1 LHLDFVNLSSLKKI
15 ILYLI
20 LAFGLFSQTDATGAK
35 GKAVANKGQTVKKTT
50 QKKPTSKSSKSKKGS
65 KKKSSKYSKSK
76 KKSSNSKKSVAKVAP
91 VVRTAQWQM
100 IAQNKEQSR
109 IKDSVQKTKLVQVS
123 TTANEGY
130 FASFFSS
137 QKKAATFQTLNGTA
151 AVFKSMSGWQDNK
164 FYILTNELPVGT
176 IVRITTSDLKSIC
189 AKVINALPEVGS
201 AIQYRLNDAAAAILG
216 VTNKTFQVSVTY

>member
-1 LHLDFVNLSSLKKI
+1 MHLDFVNLSSLKKI

-20 LAFGLFSQTDATGAK
+20 LAFGLFSQMDATGAK
-35 GKAVANKGQTVKKTT
+35 GKAVAKKGQTVKKTT